1 MPLYES
7 VKDYNCH
14 EEQKKHITKSQTHC
28 NSCGAPI
35 NPHLEKCEYCGT
47 YYLKNVQSLQP
58 NNKKMQ
64 QFIPGCNPY
73 ADMVAKELYLMCER
87 LNAQQNI
94 KEDMQQKSFKN
105 KIKKYLERRT
115 KKED

>member
-1 MPLYES
+1 MMPLYES

-14 EEQKKHITKSQTHC
+14 EEQKKHITKPQTHC

-35 NPHLEKCEYCGT
+35 NPNHEKCEYCGT

-58 NNKKMQ
+58 NNKKMH

-73 ADMVAKELYLMCER
+73 ADMVAKELFLLDKSPKYQESV
-87 LNAQQNI
+87 QSH
-94 KEDMQQKSFKN
+94 QKSLKN
-105 KIKKYLERRT
+105 KIKKLFR
-115 KKED
+115 KED